1 MALNGEWRHFYPGK
15 HLYSSAPPKETP
27 LQPLILNSLNRETRD
42 TSTPGNTYT
51 HLPEETP
58 RQPQFIEPGH
68 QDEVMGTQ
76 QRHQSSSTS
85 DFESIEPGNQRHLYP
100 SPPRPPPGRRSTV
113 PPTVSPL
120 APAVSP
126 PAPARAAADMR
137 RFFEIPPVRLARAS
151 ANARTCVR
159 EGEIGGG
166 REREREK
173 EREREREGRKDQKR
187 EVSAPM

>member
-1 MALNGEWRHFYPGK
+1 MQGMALNGEWRHFSPGK
-15 HLYSSAPPKETP
+15 HLYPSAPPKETP

-85 DFESIEPGNQRHLYP
+85 DFEFIEPGNQRHLYP

-151 ANARTCVR
+151 ANARTCER
-159 EGEIGGG
+159 EGEG
-166 REREREK
+166 
-173 EREREREGRKDQKR
+173 EREGER
-187 EVSAPM
+187 EIE